1 METEML
7 YSRIR
12 SGGVRNED
20 DPTWTKSLT
29 RNLSLLRGGWTFV
42 NAFPL
47 LRLLEYKSHKNQL
60 ELELVGTYRA
70 TNCIVT
76 HRITLSNQSNRID
89 PGSWERRSHRIGGS
103 KFDCEIF
110 INLIRR
116 VWTTYAPGFR
126 NCLELLEHASKR
138 YLRSYL
144 CFLSGLRVVEAEG
157 RGTGNNNSRVNASL
171 GPCSFA

>member
-1 METEML
+1 METGML

-42 NAFPL
+42 NAFLL

-89 PGSWERRSHRIGGS
+89 PGSWERRSHRIHGDPNS
-103 KFDCEIF
+103 IAKFLSTLFDACGRHMRPVFETVSNCWNMRARDIY
-110 INLIRR
+110 
-116 VWTTYAPGFR
+116 VVTYV
-126 NCLELLEHASKR
+126 
-138 YLRSYL
+138 SYL
-144 CFLSGLRVVEAEG
+144 GWG
-157 RGTGNNNSRVNASL
+157 W
-171 GPCSFA
+171 